1 MKIRFLVLSVTLLLC
16 VVALISLS
24 APLFSQAPQPAGQVS
39 QLIPAVNIDRGS
51 QRLVAEAQASVFWND
66 LVATQPMGR
75 ARIAL
80 GDGSILNVGS
90 NSSLRVIQ
98 HDASAQQTQL
108 DLGYGRV
115 RAKVVPLT
123 RSGAA
128 FQIKTPV
135 ATAGVVGTDFFLQQ
149 GQGAPPPP
157 KIDVAVL
164 PFSAASSVSLSDAN
178 TEALAKQ
185 LGSQLGQSGQV
196 TSAMISPAPG
206 ATAPIGPQA
215 AAQSGQAT
223 NATIVLVPVIQQA
236 EAKESTHGL
245 GGLGGHFHV
254 PGAGGSQLKHV
265 DADVDLQVQMVRTA
279 DGSVLKTIDASS
291 KKGYNNVNVNADG
304 YSTNFGSADVN
315 NPAFQKSPLGQTLAE
330 AMASLVSQVQS
341 QASDALK
348 QAAASAPAAP
358 AFDNSVATVVDF
370 EGSVRFCNLQQ
381 QCVTV
386 GPGMMSTIHA
396 GQPPEPPHPAESSL
410 VADAQQ
416 STEVGS
422 APTSGPAEAASAA
435 PPPSAPVVPAA
446 SPSVACGVP
455 SGKVLQPAGNASAVT
470 GWDFAT
476 RTFAATMVMT
486 MNGRV
491 SQMRYFAMSG
501 ALRMEMTESNSK
513 GQQMIMIMRT
523 DCRLIWSIM
532 PQQQMYME
540 INLASFSGA
549 PGASSNSQNIANAA
563 RMPNAKVDRQNLGS
577 EQVGQYMC
585 DKYRVTVTTDK
596 GTFVGTMWA
605 ARELKGFPVKWL
617 DDKTGMTVEFRDIDL
632 GPQNPSLF
640 MPPAGY
646 RKMTMP
652 GLGRQ

>member
-1 MKIRFLVLSVTLLLC
+1 MRSFALSVTFALC
-16 VVALISLS
+16 AVSLISLS

-39 QLIPAVNIDRGS
+39 QLIPAVSIDRGS
-51 QRLVAEAQASVFWND
+51 QRLVAEAQALVFWND

-98 HDASAQQTQL
+98 HDASAQQTHL
-108 DLGYGRV
+108 ELGYGRV
-115 RAKVVPLT
+115 RAKVVPLA

-128 FQIKTPV
+128 FEIKTPV

-149 GQGAPPPP
+149 GQGAPPPA

-164 PFSAASSVSLSDAN
+164 PFSAASSTPLSDAN

-196 TSAMISPAPG
+196 TSAMISPPAG
-206 ATAPIGPQA
+206 AAAPIGPQA

-236 EAKESTHGL
+236 QAKESTHGL
-245 GGLGGHFHV
+245 GGLSRFHV
-254 PGAGGSQLKHV
+254 PGAGSGQLKHV
-265 DADVDLQVQMVRTA
+265 DADVDLQVQVIRSA

-291 KKGYNNVNVNADG
+291 KKGFNNVNVNAEG
-304 YSTNFGSADVN
+304 YTTNMGSADVN
-315 NPAFQKSPLGQTLAE
+315 SPDFQKSPLGQTLAD

-358 AFDNSVATVVDF
+358 AFDHSDATVIDF

-396 GQPPEPPHPAESSL
+396 GQPPDPPHSADSSF

-416 STEVGS
+416 STEVGAAPAS
-422 APTSGPAEAASAA
+422 APAEAASTA
-435 PPPSAPVVPAA
+435 PPPGAPVS

-455 SGKVLQPAGNASAVT
+455 SGKALPQAGTASAAT
-470 GWDFAT
+470 GWDFVG
-476 RTFAATMVMT
+476 RSFAATMVMT
-486 MNGRV
+486 TKGRV
-491 SQMRYFAMSG
+491 SQMRYYAMSG
-501 ALRMEMTESNSK
+501 ALRMEMSENTGK
-513 GQQMIMIMRT
+513 GGQMIMIMRT
-523 DCRLIWSIM
+523 DCRLMWTIM
-532 PQQQMYME
+532 PEQQMYME
-540 INLASFSGA
+540 INLANFTRGG
-549 PGASSNSQNIANAA
+549 GASSSSQNIANAA
-563 RMPNAKVDRQNLGS
+563 RMPDAKIDRQSLGS

-596 GTFVGTMWA
+596 GTYVGTMWA

-617 DDKTGMTVEFRDIDL
+617 DDKTGMTMEFRDIDL

-640 MPPAGY
+640 VPPSGY

-652 GLGRQ
+652 GMGRQ

>member
-1 MKIRFLVLSVTLLLC
+1 MKIRSLVLSVTLALC
-16 VVALISLS
+16 VIAIISLS

-51 QRLVAEAQASVFWND
+51 QRLVAQAQAAVFWND

-80 GDGSILNVGS
+80 GDGSVLNVGS

-108 DLGYGRV
+108 ELGYGRI

-123 RSGAA
+123 HSGAA

-135 ATAGVVGTDFFLQQ
+135 ATAGIVGTDFFLQQ
-149 GQGAPPPP
+149 GQGAPPPA

-164 PFSAASSVSLSDAN
+164 PFSAASSVALSDAN

-185 LGSQLGQSGQV
+185 LGTQLGQSGQV
-196 TSAMISPAPG
+196 SSAMISPAPG
-206 ATAPIGPQA
+206 AAAPIGPQA

-245 GGLGGHFHV
+245 GGLGRFHV
-254 PGAGGSQLKHV
+254 PGAGSGQLKHV
-265 DADVDLQVQMVRTA
+265 DADVDLQVQMIRTA
-279 DGSVLKTIDASS
+279 DGTVLKTIDASS
-291 KKGYNNVNVNADG
+291 KKGFNNVNVNAEG
-304 YSTNFGSADVN
+304 YSTNFGAADVN
-315 NPAFQKSPLGQTLAE
+315 NPQFQKSPLGQTLAD
-330 AMASLVSQVQS
+330 AMANLVSQVQS
-341 QASDALK
+341 QSSDALK
-348 QAAASAPAAP
+348 QDASSAPAAP
-358 AFDNSVATVVDF
+358 AFDNSVATVIDF

-396 GQPPEPPHPAESSL
+396 GQPPDPPHPADSSF

-422 APTSGPAEAASAA
+422 APASAPAEAASTA
-435 PPPSAPVVPAA
+435 PPNAPVLPAS

-455 SGKVLQPAGNASAVT
+455 SGKALPQAGAASAVA
-470 GWDFAT
+470 GWDFAL
-476 RTFAATMVMT
+476 RPFAATMVMT
-486 MNGRV
+486 MKGRV
-491 SQMRYFAMSG
+491 SQMRYFATPG
-501 ALRMEMTESNSK
+501 ALRMEMTDTSGN
-513 GQQMIMIMRT
+513 GGQMIMIMRT
-523 DCRLIWSIM
+523 DCRLMWTVM
-532 PQQQMYME
+532 PEQQMYME
-540 INLASFSGA
+540 INLANFKRGGS
-549 PGASSNSQNIANAA
+549 ASAGSQNIANAA
-563 RMPNAKVDRQNLGS
+563 RMPDAKIDRQNLGS

-585 DKYRVTVTTDK
+585 DKYRITVTTDK
-596 GTFVGTMWA
+596 GTYVGTVWS
-605 ARELKGFPVKWL
+605 ARQLKGFPVKWL
-617 DDKTGMTVEFRDIDL
+617 DDKTGMTMEFRDIDL
-632 GPQNPSLF
+632 GPQNPTLF

-652 GLGRQ
+652 GMGRQ

>member
-1 MKIRFLVLSVTLLLC
+1 VKIRSLVLSVTLVLC
-16 VVALISLS
+16 VVAIIFLS

-51 QRLVAEAQASVFWND
+51 QRLVAQAQAAVFWND
-66 LVATQPMGR
+66 LVATQSMAR

-80 GDGSILNVGS
+80 GDGSVLNVGS

-108 DLGYGRV
+108 ELGYGRV

-123 RSGAA
+123 HSGAA

-149 GQGAPPPP
+149 GQGAPPPA

-178 TEALAKQ
+178 TEALAKY
-185 LGSQLGQSGQV
+185 LGAQLGQSGQV
-196 TSAMISPAPG
+196 SSAMISPVPG
-206 ATAPIGPQA
+206 AAAPIGPQA

-245 GGLGGHFHV
+245 GGLGRFHV
-254 PGAGGSQLKHV
+254 PGAGGGQLKHV
-265 DADVDLQVQMVRTA
+265 DADVDFQVQMIRTA
-279 DGSVLKTIDASS
+279 DGSVLKTINASS
-291 KKGYNNVNVNADG
+291 KKGFNNVNVNADG
-304 YSTNFGSADVN
+304 YSTNFGAADVN
-315 NPAFQKSPLGQTLAE
+315 NPEFQKSPLGQTLAD

-341 QASDALK
+341 QAADALK

-358 AFDNSVATVVDF
+358 AFDNSVATVIDF

-396 GQPPEPPHPAESSL
+396 GQAPDPPHPADSSF

-416 STEVGS
+416 RTEVGAAPAS
-422 APTSGPAEAASAA
+422 APAEGASTA
-435 PPPSAPVVPAA
+435 PPPNAPVLPAA
-446 SPSVACGVP
+446 SPSVACGNP
-455 SGKVLQPAGNASAVT
+455 YGKALPQTGTASAAT
-470 GWDFAT
+470 GWDFAL
-476 RTFAATMVMT
+476 RPFAATMVMT

-491 SQMRYFAMSG
+491 TQMRYFATPG
-501 ALRMEMTESNSK
+501 ALRMEMGDQS
-513 GQQMIMIMRT
+513 GQMIMIMRT
-523 DCRLIWSIM
+523 DCRLMWTVM

-540 INLASFSGA
+540 INLANLPRGG
-549 PGASSNSQNIANAA
+549 GASGSQNIANAA
-563 RMPNAKVDRQNLGS
+563 RMPDAKIDRQSLGS

-585 DKYRVTVTTDK
+585 DKFRVTVTTDK
-596 GTFVGTMWA
+596 GTYVGTMWA
-605 ARELKGFPVKWL
+605 ARQLKGFPVKWL

-632 GPQNPSLF
+632 GAQNPSLF
-640 MPPAGY
+640 LPPAGY

-652 GLGRQ
+652 NIGRQ